1 MKSSF
6 LASVVITTLLISGC
20 SSTHQPTSEIESD
33 SSLTAS
39 QLLEDSVLED
49 KLLAVVN
56 QGSLILVNPHKKTF
70 APVYQFQSDLPNT
83 TSSDSFHVSPNHDYV
98 IWYVPGT
105 GIRALNLDS
114 GVATTIATPTTWFNQ
129 NPFIFMDAT
138 RSVFWYIDDRGSSR
152 IEIDLTTG
160 NTQKLTIPYPYGT
173 KFIASKDTSKVIYI
187 AGFGQNLD
195 KPEYLFTDQSANAT
209 LFTTNGELAD
219 RDNIAF
225 VKSDSAMVGIEEG
238 SKLIAYPFEDLKSP
252 YLFAD
257 LISEG
262 RIIDLMSIDNLLTV
276 KVLGG
281 NIVYLDANTGKI
293 VKKVPAEIA
302 SGLNQ
307 TRLIP
312 WTSDII
318 LINETLSQFEDQF
331 QRLWVSDLMGSKRIL
346 IPEFGRTL
354 IISPTITDQK
364 LDN

>member
-1 MKSSF
+1 MRLSI
-6 LASVVITTLLISGC
+6 LTSVVIVTLILSGC
-20 SSTHQPTSEIESD
+20 HSAQQPASMLESNTL
-33 SSLTAS
+33 LTAS
-39 QLLEDSVLED
+39 QLLEDSAAED

-56 QGSLILVNPHKKTF
+56 QGSLVLVNPHKKIF

-83 TSSDSFHVSPNHDYV
+83 TSSDSFHVSPNHDFIV
-98 IWYVPGT
+98 WYVPGT

-114 GVATTIATPTTWFNQ
+114 GVATTIATPTNWFNQ
-129 NPFIFMDAT
+129 NPFILMDAT
-138 RSVFWYIDDRGSSR
+138 RNLLWYIDDQGSSR

-160 NTQKLTIPYPYGT
+160 NSQKLTIPYPYGT
-173 KFIASKDTSKVIYI
+173 KFIANKDASKIIYI
-187 AGFGQNLD
+187 AGFGQSLD
-195 KPEYLFTDQSANAT
+195 KPEYLFTDKSANAT

-225 VKSDSAMVGIEEG
+225 IKADSAIVGIEEG
-238 SKLIAYPFEDLKSP
+238 SKLIAYPFEDFQTP

-262 RIIDLMSIDNLLTV
+262 RIIDLTSIDNLLAV

-281 NIVYLDANTGKI
+281 NIVYLDNNTGKI
-293 VKKVPAEIA
+293 VKKVPVEIA

-307 TRLIP
+307 ARLIP
-312 WTSDII
+312 WSSNII

-331 QRLWVSDLMGSKRIL
+331 QRLWVSDLMGSKQIL

-354 IISPTITDQK
+354 IISPTITNQQIDP
-364 LDN
+364 